1 MRQKSFRKHLNP
13 RDVNNPLDDYL
24 KELSLEYEIDKSLLL
39 PWGTLALNGISLGAK
54 NYHTHHV
61 YFLDLFPI
69 FGRYG
74 RGTLRLRC
82 SQEKHLELHRI
93 LAKCLESGDFV
104 PYEIAIKAECPASHR
119 RNRKS
124 LCPKNSN
131 SPFAVFFQNKG
142 LFESNWRYL
151 AQIERDCITPI

>member
-1 MRQKSFRKHLNP
+1 MRLVSFRKHLNP

-24 KELSLEYEIDKSLLL
+24 KKVSLECEIDKSLLL
-39 PWGTLALNGISLGAK
+39 PWGTLALNGISATAK

-61 YFLDLFPI
+61 YFGDLFPV

-104 PYEIAIKAECPASHR
+104 PYEIAIKAECSQVTDAISKIYAQRIATLP
-119 RNRKS
+119 
-124 LCPKNSN
+124 
-131 SPFAVFFQNKG
+131 SPFSFK
-142 LFESNWRYL
+142 LRSYL
-151 AQIERDCITPI
+151 SRIGNIWHR

>member
-24 KELSLEYEIDKSLLL
+24 KKVSLECEIDKSLLL
-39 PWGTLALNGISLGAK
+39 PCGTAALDGISFGAK

-61 YFLDLFPI
+61 YFWDLFPV

-93 LAKCLESGDFV
+93 LAGYLKSGDSV
-104 PYEIAIKAECPASHR
+104 LPYEITIKTEC
-119 RNRKS
+119 RKS
-124 LCPKNSN
+124 
-131 SPFAVFFQNKG
+131 Q
-142 LFESNWRYL
+142 
-151 AQIERDCITPI
+151 T

>member
-24 KELSLEYEIDKSLLL
+24 KKVSLECEIDKSLLL
-39 PWGTLALNGISLGAK
+39 PCGTTALDGISFGAK

-61 YFLDLFPI
+61 YFWDLFPV

-74 RGTLRLRC
+74 RGTLRIKC

-93 LAKCLESGDFV
+93 LAGCLESGDFV
-104 PYEIAIKAECPASHR
+104 PYEIAIKAECPQVTDAISKIYSKRIAKLLLPFFFKIKGYLKQIDAIWHR
-119 RNRKS
+119 
-124 LCPKNSN
+124 
-131 SPFAVFFQNKG
+131 
-142 LFESNWRYL
+142 
-151 AQIERDCITPI
+151 

>member
-1 MRQKSFRKHLNP
+1 MRQKSFRKHINP

-39 PWGTLALNGISLGAK
+39 PWGTLALEGISLGAK

-61 YFLDLFPI
+61 YFGDLFPV

-104 PYEIAIKAECPASHR
+104 RS
-119 RNRKS
+119 S
-124 LCPKNSN
+124 SN
-131 SPFAVFFQNKG
+131 SVG
-142 LFESNWRYL
+142 
-151 AQIERDCITPI
+151 

>member
-24 KELSLEYEIDKSLLL
+24 KKISLECEIDKGLLL
-39 PWGTLALNGISLGAK
+39 PCGTTALEGISLGVK

-61 YFLDLFPI
+61 YFWDLFPV

-131 SPFAVFFQNKG
+131 SPFAVFFQINR
-142 LFESNWRYL
+142 LFEVNWRHL
-151 AQIERDCITPI
+151 AQIESDCITLI

>member
-24 KELSLEYEIDKSLLL
+24 KKVSLECEIDKSLLL
-39 PWGTLALNGISLGAK
+39 PCGTLALEGISLGAK

-61 YFLDLFPI
+61 YFLDLFPV

-74 RGTLRLRC
+74 KGTLRLRC

-104 PYEIAIKAECPASHR
+104 PYEIAIKAECPPGHR
-119 RNRKS
+119 RNLKNLR
-124 LCPKNSN
+124 PKNRN
-131 SPFAVFFQNKG
+131 SPFALFFQIKG
-142 LFESNWRYL
+142 LFEANYKEN
-151 AQIERDCITPI
+151 IMTY